1 MTRSGL
7 PAFDNSIVK
16 PDPTL
21 FSIDLSGT
29 QDDAYNPNPAIAADV
44 GDSR

>member
-7 PAFDNSIVK
+7 PAFDNWIVR
-16 PDPTL
+16 PDTTV

-29 QDDAYNPNPAIAADV
+29 QVIEF
-44 GDSR
+44 SLSMS